1 MNPTDQGEWQVFH
14 PDELLAVFL
23 IQLPDPLPI
32 EDGGKLP
39 PHWRRYFNDEA
50 EVLDKLAD
58 HLILQRI
65 GAGEPSALAYR
76 VIEDRQE
83 GAPVPLWNKHLLGA
97 SIMCHQ
103 VYSDAVLESQLE
115 GPMKLARL
123 LSRTGAEVREGAFIS
138 PQEKRNTLDAPG
150 AGKTSGASKLREM
163 AIGMT
168 MVAECVVSLRC
179 VGELPQLPE
188 VMLLDHVAWESRP
201 AGSVQGIVDGELRWA
216 DPFDAG
222 TLGSDGIMDR
232 LHGGLDIVVT
242 EIRAWQ
248 QALFISQGVAM
259 PLLTRQHLPAV
270 IPTLLRRAVPD
281 EDAPAPTQIML
292 VNPVSVSRIVQ
303 PTTLTSEQLDRLNG
317 ARYRADDGTFS
328 THMDLLREAN
338 VALSITGDYRL
349 AAILLGVAAETVL
362 DELVLHLQWEDVMT
376 PEQSAAGWRGEDG
389 VTARV
394 RRELPHRLGA
404 NWDLK
409 SRTPAATWVQDT
421 ADLRN
426 RVAHSGYT
434 PTASE
439 ARRSRD
445 AVNQLVSFICDRLAD
460 PAILK
465 SYPRTALAFAA
476 EPGLRKRG
484 VTDKKLAAIK
494 ASLPDGPG
502 DKVFLRWRDAW
513 QRLRRD
519 RVTPRVPDIKTA
531 ELWLVLH
538 RDGKQNWY
546 RRDGQSKLLIEVEL
560 LKCGRA
566 SEVRARAE
574 ELGRRRQSEAPNESA
589 SVRFADD
596 VRTAAMVGGHWRE
609 EYGTLPGADV
619 MVDGSDRI

>member
-14 PDELLAVFL
+14 PDEFLAVFL

-39 PHWRRYFNDEA
+39 THWRRYFNDEA
-50 EVLDKLAD
+50 EVLDTVAD
-58 HLILQRI
+58 DLILQRI
-65 GAGEPSALAYR
+65 GAGEPRVLPYR
-76 VIEDRQE
+76 LIEDRQE

-97 SIMCHQ
+97 SVMCHQ
-103 VYSDAVLESQLE
+103 VYSEAALESQRE

-150 AGKTSGASKLREM
+150 VGSSMGASELRDM
-163 AIGMT
+163 GIGMT

-179 VGELPQLPE
+179 VGELPQLPG
-188 VMLLDHVAWESRP
+188 VMVLDHVAWESRD
-201 AGSVQGIVDGELRWA
+201 ASSVQGIVDGELRWA
-216 DPFDAG
+216 APYDAG
-222 TLGSDGIMDR
+222 TLGSDGITDR
-232 LHGGLDIVVT
+232 LHAGLDIVVA

-248 QALFISQGVAM
+248 QALFISEGVAM
-259 PLLTRQHLPAV
+259 PLLTRQRLPAV
-270 IPTLLRRAVPD
+270 IPTLLRRTVPD
-281 EDAPAPTQIML
+281 EDEPAPAQIML

-303 PTTLTSEQLDRLNG
+303 ATALTSQQLDRLNG
-317 ARYRADDGTFS
+317 ARYTADDGAFS

-349 AAILLGVAAETVL
+349 AAILLGVAAETLL
-362 DELVLHLQWEDVMT
+362 DELVLHLQWEEAMT
-376 PEQSAAGWRGEDG
+376 PEQAAAGWRGEDG

-409 SRTPAATWVQDT
+409 SRTPAGIWIQDT

-439 ARRSRD
+439 ARQSRD

-460 PAILK
+460 PTILK
-465 SYPRTALAFAA
+465 SFPRTALALAG
-476 EPGLRKRG
+476 EPGLKKRG
-484 VTDKKLAAIK
+484 ATDKKLAAIRT
-494 ASLPDGPG
+494 SLPDGPG
-502 DKVFLRWRDAW
+502 DEVFLRWRDAW

-519 RVTPRVPDIKTA
+519 RLTPRAPDIKTA

-538 RDGKQNWY
+538 SDGKQNWY
-546 RRDGQSKLLIEVEL
+546 RRDSQSKLLIEVQLVENE
-560 LKCGRA
+560 GA
-566 SEVRARAE
+566 SEARTRAE
-574 ELGRRRQSEAPNESA
+574 GLARRRQSEAPDESA
-589 SVRFADD
+589 SVRFTDEVPTVAI
-596 VRTAAMVGGHWRE
+596 VGGDWME
-609 EYGTLPGADV
+609 EYGLLPRADV